1 MKRAK
6 NGIVSFDV
14 SSVST
19 GWSYLVRKNL
29 KKFGV
34 IQPPKKFSTGQ
45 KLYYF
50 NYAVESILKMCKPSH
65 VVIEETY
72 LKNVKT
78 LKNLMQFIGVAN
90 LNCMDV
96 LEIDPFFANILTV
109 RSKFRIRS
117 KEEAFEL
124 IKALYKPRLDD
135 YSFEEGNDITD
146 SILQALY
153 YYEYVLNTK

>member
-6 NGIVSFDV
+6 NGIVSFDI

-34 IQPPKKFSTGQ
+34 IQPPKNFSTAQ

-50 NYAVESILKMCKPSH
+50 DNVVKSILKMCKPSH
-65 VVIEETY
+65 VVVEEAY

-78 LKNLMQFIGVAN
+78 LKNLMQFAGIVT
-90 LNCMDV
+90 LNCINI
-96 LEIDPFFANILTV
+96 LKIEPFFVGTLTV
-109 RSKFRIRS
+109 RSKFRVRS

-124 IKALYKPRLDD
+124 IKALYEPMLAD
-135 YSFEEGNDITD
+135 YDFEKGNDITD

-153 YYEYVLNTK
+153 YYEFVLKG